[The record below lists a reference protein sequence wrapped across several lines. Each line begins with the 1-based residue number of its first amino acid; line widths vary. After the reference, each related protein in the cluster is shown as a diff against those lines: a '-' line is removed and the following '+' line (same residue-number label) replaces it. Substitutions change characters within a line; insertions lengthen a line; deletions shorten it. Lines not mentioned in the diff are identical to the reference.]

1 MEASALG
8 ADPGTEIGGGGMYR
22 GTYSSPFSSASRH
35 RRRFHR
41 LGIIAAAIAMVT
53 GTAII
58 VAAVVRLELW
68 EALKIVVDFTVIAL
82 AVVCLAVYLMV
93 RAVGWVLAGFMTR
106 CDIHPI
112 AMTRGDT
119 RANTTNCLEAASGRD
134 SRGRFFSPR
143 L

>member
-1 MEASALG
+1 
-8 ADPGTEIGGGGMYR
+8 MYR

-82 AVVCLAVYLMV
+82 SVVCLAVYLMV
-93 RAVGWVLAGFMTR
+93 RAVGWVLAGFMAR
-106 CDIHPI
+106 CDIH
-112 AMTRGDT
+112 AVVRGGRLPSPLVKSGDH
-119 RANTTNCLEAASGRD
+119 RNPHTT
-134 SRGRFFSPR
+134 FQ
-143 L
+143 